1 VSSLDQCNV
10 TFSKS
15 GEGMYLYVIDQ
26 EIENDSSYQTSFKT
40 LDPNDYSNI
49 GKYNEDNV
57 KFIIFKFNYF
67 ICLATVDVKKF
78 IYHMACNSS
87 DTQIAIVENQGMFE
101 NIDESIVRIYDVG
114 RSRNEDETVSFFL

>member
-1 VSSLDQCNV
+1 V

-49 GKYNEDNV
+49 GRYNDHSIKYV
-57 KFIIFKFNYF
+57 VFIKYFK
-67 ICLATVDVKKF
+67 I
-78 IYHMACNSS
+78 
-87 DTQIAIVENQGMFE
+87 
-101 NIDESIVRIYDVG
+101 
-114 RSRNEDETVSFFL
+114 

>member
-1 VSSLDQCNV
+1 MRTFQLLRTVSSLDQCNV

-49 GKYNEDNV
+49 GRYNELNV
-57 KFIIFKFNYF
+57 KYFVFK
-67 ICLATVDVKKF
+67 K
-78 IYHMACNSS
+78 
-87 DTQIAIVENQGMFE
+87 
-101 NIDESIVRIYDVG
+101 
-114 RSRNEDETVSFFL
+114 

>member
-1 VSSLDQCNV
+1 MRTFQLLRTVSSLDQCNV

-49 GKYNEDNV
+49 GKFNEHNV
-57 KFIIFKFNYF
+57 KCVFSKHFK
-67 ICLATVDVKKF
+67 IK
-78 IYHMACNSS
+78 
-87 DTQIAIVENQGMFE
+87 
-101 NIDESIVRIYDVG
+101 
-114 RSRNEDETVSFFL
+114 